1 MKRNRI
7 QDTFDKIT
15 GLFDTLPTDGEV
27 DEQVNLLIQ
36 LYFRMSDSQKDEFL
50 RETENA

>member
-15 GLFDTLPTDGEV
+15 DLFNTLPTDNEV
-27 DEQVNLLIQ
+27 DEQVDLLVQ
-36 LYFRMSDSQKDEFL
+36 LYYCLSDSQKDEFL